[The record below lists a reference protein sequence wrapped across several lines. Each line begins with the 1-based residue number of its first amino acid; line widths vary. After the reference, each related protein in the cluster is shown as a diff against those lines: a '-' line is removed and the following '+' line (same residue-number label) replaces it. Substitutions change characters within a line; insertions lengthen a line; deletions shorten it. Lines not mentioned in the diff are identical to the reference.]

1 MSPRKILTFTIAV
14 FLILAILSFIFPS
27 EGIKISDNYTI
38 NFIPFDEIIN
48 KQETHVKDISKIL
61 ESTDIQEDTNEV
73 SFEEKNINDFDS
85 AIVDSQYVYYE
96 PLQLKIDSV
105 IRFLE
110 FPNGKKTVLHSF
122 FEELA
127 TIKGSNKLIRV
138 MHYGDS
144 QIETDRIT
152 RYLRNKLQLQFG
164 GHGPGLVSAINAYE
178 FELPMSQKST
188 GNWFR
193 YTAFGRMDTS
203 LNHNRF
209 GVSANF
215 ARFSPQKDTVL
226 QKFEN
231 QNILPAP
238 ASYKAGIL
246 FKSSHLAYKSARV
259 YSRCRMF
266 YGYNTQELKVK
277 VSADGQ
283 AFAEEVLPASQGLKV
298 KQWAFQASPT
308 ELEFQFEA
316 NDSPE
321 FYGFAFDGY
330 SGVAVDNIA
339 MRGAAGLMF
348 TRMNAQLMAEMFN
361 QLNPKLIIL
370 QFGGNVV
377 PGQKDNYDFYRRR
390 FSNQIKKLKRVAP
403 GVSILVIG
411 PADMSKKENDKY
423 ITYPNVPLIRDALKQ
438 AAFEDDCP
446 FWDMY
451 EAMGGLNSMPGWVFN
466 EPPLAEK
473 DFTHFTPQGSKYVA
487 QMFYNAFIY
496 EYNAYLRMRKK

>member
-14 FLILAILSFIFPS
+14 FLILAILSFVFPS
-27 EGIKISDNYTI
+27 EGIKIADNYTI
-38 NFIPFDEIIN
+38 NFIPFDELLR
-48 KQETHVKDISKIL
+48 KPETHVKDISEII
-61 ESTDIQEDTNEV
+61 ENTDIEEDTAELNV
-73 SFEEKNINDFDS
+73 EEININQFDS

-105 IRFLE
+105 IRYLE
-110 FPNGKKTVLHSF
+110 FPNGKKSVLHAF
-122 FEELA
+122 FEDLA

-152 RYLRNKLQLQFG
+152 RYLRNKLQTQFG
-164 GHGPGLVSAINAYE
+164 GLGPGLVSAVNAYE
-178 FELPMSQKST
+178 FELPVSQKSS
-188 GNWFR
+188 GNWLR

-203 LNHNRF
+203 LTHNRF

-215 ARFSPQKDTVL
+215 ARFSPEKDTAHH
-226 QKFEN
+226 KFAN
-231 QNILPAP
+231 PDILPTP
-238 ASYKAGIL
+238 PSHKAGVS
-246 FKSSHLAYKSARV
+246 FKSSHLAYKTARI

-266 YGYNTQELKVK
+266 YGYNSDETKVK
-277 VSADGQ
+277 ILADGQ
-283 AFAEEVLPASQGLKV
+283 PFAEEVLPAANGLKV
-298 KQWAFQASPT
+298 KQWAFQSSPV
-308 ELEFQFEA
+308 ELEFQFES

-330 SGVAVDNIA
+330 TGVAVDNIA
-339 MRGAAGLMF
+339 MRGASGLMF
-348 TRMNAQLMAEMFN
+348 TRMNAELMAEMFA

-377 PGQKDNYDFYRRR
+377 PGQRDNYDFYRRR
-390 FSNQIKKLKRVAP
+390 FSNQIKRLKRVSP

-438 AAFEDDCP
+438 AAFENDCP

-473 DFTHFTPQGSKYVA
+473 DFTHFTPQGSKYIA

-496 EYNAYLRMRKK
+496 EYNAYLRLRKK